1 MIKSVINAKK
11 TFNHFKKARVRID
24 SEQMIMSVLE
34 VMITSKEFVLP
45 VFEGGKCIGVV
56 YFKDIVLFLAQNL
69 EDADLFVHKL
79 NYTVESA
86 VQIMM
91 RINSKESV

>member
-11 TFNHFKKARVRID
+11 TFNHFKKARVRVD

-34 VMITSKEFVLP
+34 VMITNKEFVLP
-45 VFEGGKCIGVV
+45 VFESGKCIGVV
-56 YFKDIVLFLAQNL
+56 YFKDLVLFLAQNL

-86 VQIMM
+86 VLVMM
-91 RINSKESV
+91 KTDRKESV

>member
-11 TFNHFKKARVRID
+11 TFNHFKKAEVKID
-24 SEQMIMSVLE
+24 SEQMVMSALE
-34 VMITSKEFVLP
+34 VMITTKEFELP
-45 VFEGGKCIGVV
+45 VFESGKCIGVV
-56 YFKDIVLFLAQNL
+56 YFKDLVLFLAQGI

-86 VQIMM
+86 VLIMM
-91 RINSKESV
+91 KTKIKEAI

>member
-11 TFNHFKKARVRID
+11 TFNHFKKAEVKVD
-24 SEQMIMSVLE
+24 SEQMVMSALE
-34 VMITSKEFVLP
+34 VMITNKEFVLP
-45 VFEGGKCIGVV
+45 VFEAGKCIGVV
-56 YFKDIVLFLAQNL
+56 YFKDLVLFLAQNL

-86 VQIMM
+86 VLIMM
-91 RINSKESV
+91 QTGRKEPV